1 MEPAPKD
8 FGAVAVDGNI
18 KYELLEHDATH
29 LELRN
34 VSQAHQSIVIDLEAL
49 PGLASILNKA
59 AKEFG
64 IN

>member
-8 FGAVAVDGNI
+8 FGAVAVDGKI
-18 KYELLEHDATH
+18 KYELLEHDETH

-34 VSQAHQSIVIDLEAL
+34 VSQTDQHIVIDLEAL
-49 PGLASILNKA
+49 PGLASIIKKA

-64 IN
+64 IS